1 MLRTLATPSGAVDA
15 MSSDSSPHTPPI
27 QVHSGFKNY
36 GLAQVLLGERR
47 VTLLRNALAALEPCL
62 ARRKSYTIIRV
73 SERRLLRR
81 LARYAQLF
89 WVEEN
94 GYLLVMDSPA
104 VAVELYVLNRANFIS
119 LDLHFHAR
127 TEADLRLAERR
138 FGRILKPMLIG
149 EATLID
155 VKWYYLDGN
164 SIDYEPLTEILSDTV
179 LPEAYPYLHDLN
191 NQVDDYLNSGE
202 QVLILLGP
210 PGTGKTRLIRH
221 ILGRL
226 ASLRGLSDRN
236 LSVCY
241 TTDDKV
247 LNDSKLFID
256 FLANENDALVV
267 EDLDFNLASRLDN
280 NPFMVRLLGASD
292 GFLRNQGR
300 KILISTNLAQRGIDD
315 ALLRPGRCYAVW
327 QTRPLSAAEA
337 TQLAQRLG
345 AGTVNVGE
353 EMSLGALYHLLQGRK
368 TEPLLGYKKSFG
380 FL

>member
-1 MLRTLATPSGAVDA
+1 MSLPS
-15 MSSDSSPHTPPI
+15 PKPPI
-27 QVHSGFKNY
+27 QVHSSFKNY
-36 GLAQVLLGERR
+36 DLARVLLGERR
-47 VTLLRNALAALEPCL
+47 ITLLRTALAPLEPRL
-62 ARRKSYTIIRV
+62 ARRKSYTITRV

-81 LARYAQLF
+81 LGRYTQVF

-94 GYLLVMDSPA
+94 GYLLVMDTPA
-104 VAVELYVLNRANFIS
+104 VAVEVYVLNRSNFIS
-119 LDLHFHAR
+119 LDLHFHAKS
-127 TEADLRLAERR
+127 ELELHQAERR
-138 FGRILKPMLIG
+138 LSRILKPMLIG

-179 LPEAYPYLHDLN
+179 LPEAYPYLQDLN
-191 NQVDDYLNSGE
+191 AQVDAYLNSDE

-221 ILGRL
+221 ILQRL
-226 ASLRGLSDRN
+226 ANLRGLSGRN

-327 QTRPLSAAEA
+327 QTRSLSAAEA
-337 TQLAQRLG
+337 TQLAHRLG
-345 AGTVNVGE
+345 AETVNVSE
-353 EMSLGALYHLLQGRK
+353 EMSLGALYHHLQGRK
-368 TEPLLGYKKSFG
+368 IEPLLGYKKSFG